1 VTTSLIGEIDA
12 LIRRDPA
19 ARGLFGGDPDSAGL
33 LPNQLEPAALDL
45 LARARHVGIVTGFF
59 VPEAQPPA
67 AETDGPPGAI
77 VLAVALQSIG
87 IRATIITDHWCASAV
102 SAAVRGAACADSM
115 VVDCPAEF
123 EPWIESFYDRPP
135 GETLTHL
142 IAIERVGPSHD
153 EQSLLGQRR
162 SGPAPLAEFLASVPP
177 DDRDHCHNARGKI
190 IDDWTAPLH
199 RLFEIGPRRKD
210 GLCTIGIGDGGNEI
224 GMGCVP
230 WEDLAHRLPRPE
242 AARTCCR
249 IATDWN
255 IIAGTSNWG
264 GFALAA
270 ATLSLANRTEALV
283 AMDEAYHRH
292 ILETMVAEGPA
303 LDGMIRRFEPT
314 VDGLPF
320 TTYIQTWLGIRRLL
334 GL

>member
-1 VTTSLIGEIDA
+1 VTTSVIREIDA

-19 ARGLFGGDPDSAGL
+19 ARGLCGGDPSSAVL

-45 LARARHVGIVTGFF
+45 LARGRHVGIVTGFF

-67 AETDGPPGAI
+67 AETDGPPGAV

-87 IRATIITDHWCASAV
+87 IHATIITDDWCASAV
-102 SAAVRGAACADSM
+102 RAAARAAGCADSTIA
-115 VVDCPAEF
+115 VCPAKS
-123 EPWIESFYDRPP
+123 EPWITSFYDHPP
-135 GETLTHL
+135 GQTLTHL

-153 EQSLLGQRR
+153 QQSLLEQRR
-162 SGPAPLAEFLASVPP
+162 SGPAPLAEFLGPVPSEHR
-177 DDRDHCHNARGKI
+177 DRCHNARGVI
-190 IDDWTAPLH
+190 IDDYTAPLH
-199 RLFEIGPRRKD
+199 RLFEIGPHRPH
-210 GLCTIGIGDGGNEI
+210 GLSTIGIGDGGNEI

-230 WEDLAHRLPRPE
+230 WEDLVRRLPRPE

-270 ATLSLANRTEALV
+270 ATLSLANRTEALA
-283 AMDEAYHRH
+283 AMDEAYHRQ
-292 ILETMVAEGPA
+292 ILETMVTEGPA